1 MNIKKALRSSLAAI
15 AVFLLSA
22 QAFSE
27 PDGFSQQTVL
37 SGLTKPVYLS
47 TLPDGRMLVLQQ
59 EGEILIFDPA
69 DAPPVSA
76 QRYLR
81 ITNIESRQERGLT
94 SIALD
99 PDFETNGYIYVYY
112 THGSSDRNRIS
123 RFTHQGN
130 TADLGSELVIWEDN
144 EPWTVLGSCCHFG
157 GGLGF
162 GPDGKL
168 YLTTGEEFEGAQS
181 EDLSQA
187 GGKIIRIN
195 KDGSIPS
202 DNPFVDVNGALD
214 EIWATGLRNPFRAYW
229 DLPSGRFFI
238 GDVGGNVQSTAYE
251 EINLGIAGADY
262 GWPNC
267 EGPDGCPANAELPI
281 FSYPHTGNTPLGGAV
296 AAGFVYRGSQYPA
309 SYNERFF
316 YADYALS
323 FIRMLTFNPNGSVT
337 DEAFDSNI
345 GAPVHLVQG
354 PDDAMYAVDYLG
366 RVLRYNYTSGN
377 QPPTISTVSATP
389 EEGQAPL
396 TVNFSVSASDP
407 TDPLT
412 YRWVF
417 GDGSPDSTMQ
427 NPSHTYQDA
436 GPYFAFV
443 EVSDGTQSVFSEQ
456 IRIQVGNVPVVTIQT
471 PEDGDIFRAGDMI
484 TLTGTASDATIP
496 STDYCWEVLL
506 FHNAHTH
513 PSLTQCEDA
522 MGTPIEIEIES
533 FGHDWHDAT
542 GYEITLT
549 VTNSDGLSGS
559 DTVRIYP
566 DKVDITIDTM
576 PSGIPVFIDGI
587 SLGTPQ
593 VYDTLIGFQHQIE
606 APENHCLNGEQF
618 VFNGWSNGGNRSQAY
633 LVPTTNQSL
642 TASYVPAGACVPFPQ
657 DGLVFHVEADAGV
670 TTAVES
676 STVTGWADQSGQGN
690 NLAAS
695 GNPQLIA
702 NGLNGE
708 AIISFD
714 GSGDILERL
723 TAVSGLPA
731 GNTDRTVYTVVRYD
745 DTGYGGISYGSNA
758 INEAFGLIV
767 APNGNLMI
775 QGWGNANDFDSG
787 VAGSNMG
794 WMIQSAVHQAGNLRH
809 YRDGS
814 QIDTRTHSYA
824 TDPTSI
830 VIGAEIDRSP
840 FLDMDVAAVMIYD
853 RALSPAERSDIE
865 SYLDVKYFGGVDI
878 TILSPADGATVSSG
892 DVTVTYTVAG
902 SNFNHVHLSLDGAE
916 PVMVFETSGSYTFN
930 GVAAGP
936 HVVAAELVDASHQT
950 IMEDGA
956 SATVNFTADDCFPDN
971 FAPNCTVDTDGDGT
985 PDSAETETAD
995 SDSDGTPDYL
1005 ESSILDPDADG
1016 LPNQVD
1022 PANDDVCVPNPF
1034 TTGCT
1039 VDTDG
1044 DGTPDS
1050 VEGETTDSDGD
1061 GLPDY
1066 TESSILDADRDG
1078 TVDQADR
1085 GNLDPCIPDN
1095 TGAGCSPPP
1104 SRSGGSGGFSITWL
1118 IALGG
1123 LLALRRRRYTL

>member
-1 MNIKKALRSSLAAI
+1 MNMKKAFRSSLAAI

-22 QAFSE
+22 QAFAE

-37 SGLTKPVYLS
+37 SGLDEPVYLS
-47 TLPDGRMLVLQQ
+47 VLPDGRMLVLEKQ
-59 EGEILIFDPA
+59 GEILIFDPA
-69 DAPPVSA
+69 EAPPIST

-81 ITNIESRQERGLT
+81 ITNIEARQERGLT

-144 EPWTVLGSCCHFG
+144 EDWSECCHYG

-168 YLTTGEEFEGAQS
+168 YLTTGEEFDGAQS
-181 EDLSQA
+181 QNLRRA

-195 KDGSIPS
+195 KDGSIPG
-202 DNPFVDVNGALD
+202 DNPFADGPGGNLD

-238 GDVGGNVQSTAYE
+238 GDVGGNVQSTAFE
-251 EINLGIAGADY
+251 EINLGAAGANY
-262 GWPNC
+262 GWPSC
-267 EGPDGCPANAELPI
+267 EGPCAGQANVEKPI
-281 FSYPHTGNTPLGGAV
+281 FSYPHTGNTPLGGAI

-316 YADYALS
+316 YGDYALS
-323 FIRMLTFNPNGSVT
+323 FIRMLTFNPNGSIT
-337 DEAFDSNI
+337 DEEFDTNI
-345 GAPVHLVQG
+345 GAPVHMVQG
-354 PDDAMYAVDYLG
+354 PDDAMYVADYLG
-366 RVLRYNYTSGN
+366 RVLRYTYTSGN
-377 QPPTISTVSATP
+377 QPPTISSVSATP

-443 EVSDGTQSVFSEQ
+443 EVSDGTQAVFSEQ
-456 IRIQVGNVPVVTIQT
+456 LKIQVGNVPVVTIQT
-471 PEDGDIFRAGDMI
+471 PEDGDIFRAGDTI
-484 TLTGTASDATIP
+484 TLMGTASDASIP
-496 STDYCWEVLL
+496 STDYCWELLL

-533 FGHDWHDAT
+533 SGHDWHDAT

-549 VTNSDGLSGS
+549 VTNADGLSGS
-559 DTVRIYP
+559 DTIRIYP
-566 DKVDITIDTM
+566 DKVDITIDTA

-587 SLGTPQ
+587 SLATPQ

-606 APENHCLNGEQF
+606 APESQCLNGERF

-642 TASYVPAGACVPFPQ
+642 TASYVSAGACLPFPQ
-657 DGLVFHVEADAGV
+657 DGLVLHLEADTGV

-690 NLAAS
+690 NLTAS
-695 GNPQLIA
+695 GNPQLVA

-708 AIISFD
+708 DIISFD

-723 TAVSGLPA
+723 SSVNGLPA
-731 GNTDRTVYTVVRYD
+731 GNADRTVYAVVKYD
-745 DTGYGGISYGSNA
+745 GTGYGGVSFGTNA
-758 INEAFGLIV
+758 INEAFSLIV

-787 VAGSNMG
+787 VAGTSMG
-794 WMIQSAVHQAGNLRH
+794 WMIQSAVHEAGTLRH
-809 YRDGS
+809 YQDGN
-814 QIDTRTHSYA
+814 QIDSRVHSYA
-824 TDPTSI
+824 TDPTRII
-830 VIGAEIDRSP
+830 VGAEIDRSP
-840 FLDMDVAAVMIYD
+840 FIDMDVAAVMIYD
-853 RALSPAERSDIE
+853 RALAPAERSEIE
-865 SYLDVKYFGGVDI
+865 NYFDVKYFGGVNI
-878 TILSPADGATVSSG
+878 TILSPTEGATVSSG
-892 DVTVTYTVAG
+892 DVTVTYTAAG
-902 SNFNHVHLSLDGAE
+902 SAFNHVHLSLDGGE
-916 PVMVFETSGSYTFN
+916 PVMVFENSGSYTFSD
-930 GVAAGP
+930 VAAGP
-936 HVVAAELVDASHQT
+936 HAVTAELVDATHQT

-956 SATVNFTADDCFPDN
+956 TDTVNFTAEDCFPDN

-985 PDSAETETAD
+985 PDSVETETAD
-995 SDSDGTPDYL
+995 TDGDGNPDYL
-1005 ESSILDPDADG
+1005 ESSID
-1016 LPNQVD
+1016 
-1022 PANDDVCVPNPF
+1022 
-1034 TTGCT
+1034 
-1039 VDTDG
+1039 
-1044 DGTPDS
+1044 
-1050 VEGETTDSDGD
+1050 DSDGD
-1061 GLPDY
+1061 GVANQSDP
-1066 TESSILDADRDG
+1066 EDAN
-1078 TVDQADR
+1078 Q
-1085 GNLDPCIPDN
+1085 CIPAN
-1095 TGAGCSPPP
+1095 SLPACNPTPPP
-1104 SRSGGSGGFSITWL
+1104 VSSGGSGSFSLAWL
-1118 IALGG
+1118 ISLGG